1 MASSLSK
8 ADELFLKS
16 MFQRLHDEPLKLE
29 VPADREFY
37 VPVYERLAEA
47 GEPDAD
53 PVAQLARQISF
64 SQLESVQFFSGFKG
78 SGKTTE
84 LLRLKQRLAQDG
96 YIVLYAN
103 ALDYLNPSG
112 PIDIS
117 DLLIAVAGALSD
129 QLRRPEVL
137 GKDLKIPDF
146 GERFVA
152 LLKKLKLDASV
163 NLPLPW
169 VSLKAELKESPSF
182 RQSMQKALATHIN
195 VLHSEVHSFVQ
206 ECVKQ
211 TDQYQQ
217 RLGADP
223 RSIVFLFDSLE
234 QLRGTLSTEAQ
245 VQESVERVFANHLNK
260 LKFPFLHVV
269 YTVPPWL
276 KFATGATGSMVVLP
290 SVRQWNPDPERT
302 PYAPGQEALSQVLLQ
317 RFGEEGLI
325 RLFGP
330 GESHRESSTQLTPK
344 AQALRA
350 VQPLVDH
357 CGGHFRDLLRL
368 VNQAMLATQ
377 SLPISSR
384 VIEYA
389 IQKTRQDYLPLL
401 VPDAR
406 WLQRIGKTRAADPQ
420 TPEDRSRLIR
430 FLDGHLVL
438 YLRNGHEWYD
448 VHPLIRQEVD
458 AVVARNPR

>member
-1 MASSLSK
+1 MAPSLSK
-8 ADELFLKS
+8 SDELFLKS
-16 MFQRLHDEPLKLE
+16 MFQRLHEGPLQAE

-37 VPVYERLAEA
+37 VPVYERLAQA

-53 PVAQLARQISF
+53 PVTQLARQITY
-64 SQLESVQFFSGFKG
+64 SQSESVQFFSGFKG

-84 LLRLKQRLAQDG
+84 LLRLKQRLGQEG

-117 DLLIAVAGALSD
+117 DLLIAIASALSE
-129 QLRRPEVL
+129 QLRDPAVL
-137 GKDLKIPDF
+137 GKDPKLPDF

-152 LLKKLKLDASV
+152 LLRKLKIDASL
-163 NLPLPW
+163 NLPWL
-169 VSLKAELKESPSF
+169 SLKAELKESPSL
-182 RQSMQKALATHIN
+182 RQSMQKALASHIN
-195 VLHSEVHSFVQ
+195 DLYGEVRGFVQ
-206 ECVKQ
+206 ECVRR
-211 TDQYQQ
+211 TDEHQAQQ
-217 RLGADP
+217 GAGH
-223 RSIVFLFDSLE
+223 RSIVVLFDSLE

-245 VQESVERVFANHLNK
+245 VQESVERVFTNHLNK
-260 LKFPFLHVV
+260 LKFPYLHIV

-276 KFATGATGSMVVLP
+276 KFATGAVGQMVVLP
-290 SVRQWNPDPERT
+290 SVRQWNPDPGRT
-302 PYAPGQEALSQVLLQ
+302 PYAPGQEALTQVLLQ
-317 RFGEEGLI
+317 RFGDEGLI
-325 RLFGP
+325 RLFCP
-330 GESHRESSTQLTPK
+330 RDLAKEPSQAVAPK
-344 AQALRA
+344 EQALRA

-384 VIEYA
+384 VIQYA
-389 IQKTRQDYLPLL
+389 IQKTREDYLPLL

-406 WLQRIGKTRAADPQ
+406 WLQRIGQTRAADPQ
-420 TPEDRSRLIR
+420 TPEDRGRLIR

-458 AVVARNPR
+458 AVVARNSQ

>member
-8 ADELFLKS
+8 ADHLFLMS
-16 MFQRLHDEPLKLE
+16 MFQRLHDGPLKLE
-29 VPADREFY
+29 EPADREFY

-53 PVAQLARQISF
+53 PVAQLARQIAF
-64 SQLESVQFFSGFKG
+64 SQSESVQFFSGFKG

-96 YIVLYAN
+96 YIVLYAS

-117 DLLIAVAGALSD
+117 DLLIAIASALSE
-129 QLRRPEVL
+129 QLRDPAVL
-137 GKDLKIPDF
+137 GKDPKLPDF
-146 GERFVA
+146 GERFVS
-152 LLKKLKLDASV
+152 LLKKLKLDASL

-169 VSLKAELKESPSF
+169 LSLKAELKDSPSL

-195 VLHSEVHSFVQ
+195 VLYSEVRSYIQ
-206 ECVKQ
+206 ECVSRTDEHQ
-211 TDQYQQ
+211 TQ
-217 RLGADP
+217 LGAGH
-223 RSIVFLFDSLE
+223 RSIVVLFDSLE
-234 QLRGTLSTEAQ
+234 QLRGTLSTESQ
-245 VQESVERVFANHLNK
+245 VQESVERVFSNHLNK

-276 KFATGATGSMVVLP
+276 KFATGAMNSMVVLP
-290 SVRQWNPDPERT
+290 SVRQWNPDPART
-302 PYAPGQEALSQVLLQ
+302 PYRPGQEALSQVLVQ

-330 GESHRESSTQLTPK
+330 ADLQRKTAQQPSPK
-344 AQALRA
+344 EQALRA

-420 TPEDRSRLIR
+420 TPDDRSRLIR

-458 AVVARNPR
+458 EVVARNPL